1 MQMHNRDLDNK
12 PFHQPRIKLETL
24 DESYDDFE
32 FPSYIPMEDYDDPD
46 YMDVKP
52 PKVDDFYINLNF
64 PSKRAF
70 SFDARVF
77 FRCTLIDSIANTA
90 LSSNKS
96 FELFQ
101 QVFFTTWAFAEALA
115 FENTNRNITKET
127 CL

>member
-52 PKVDDFYINLNF
+52 PKVDYFYE
-64 PSKRAF
+64 PQF
-70 SFDARVF
+70 SVKARVF
-77 FRCTLIDSIANTA
+77 FRRTDLFDSPPRHSAP
-90 LSSNKS
+90 
-96 FELFQ
+96 
-101 QVFFTTWAFAEALA
+101 TWASNFFSKFFLLPGFSHKLLLSKMKLEIKQKTPVYKPR
-115 FENTNRNITKET
+115 FVSG
-127 CL
+127 